1 MTRRQWSCGY
11 TAAGMRVHLDLR
23 RDGDAGT
30 FTLWCRD
37 GDEAYRAGCWDFTD
51 QHEELGA
58 AFDAQV
64 AIEVLLRGGEVD
76 EPPRW
81 FPSHVI
87 AQHADGWPVDPI
99 RDEPGALG
107 A

>member
-81 FPSHVI
+81 FPAAVLGL
-87 AQHADGWPVDPI
+87 HALADPI